1 MVLVLEALLKM
12 FALSPRVD
20 WYFRDGWNAFDVLA
34 ISCLI
39 ISIVAV
45 SSVADY
51 LVLTILVRLLRLL
64 QGLSTVQELRLILAA
79 LIRSIPSVG
88 HVVVLLG
95 IVLYGYAFAGY
106 QNFGEH
112 DPAHWGNLGVS
123 VLSLFQTVT
132 LDDCATIMGTAIE
145 LEPLA
150 WVDFVSFVIIS
161 AYIVTNLFI
170 AIVIRNLGEARQ
182 ERLRPLETPTFRE
195 ELLRELRSTQQALRR
210 LEERLQ
216 QFPD

>member
-1 MVLVLEALLKM
+1 MR
-12 FALSPRVD
+12 SRPRVD
-20 WYFRDGWNAFDVLA
+20 RYFRDGWNAFNFLV

-51 LVLTILVRLLRLL
+51 LVLTILVRLLRLI

-88 HVVVLLG
+88 HIVVLLG
-95 IVLYGYAFAGY
+95 IVIYGYAFAGY

-112 DPAHWGNLGVS
+112 DPAHWGNLGRFRFVAAS
-123 VLSLFQTVT
+123 NSDAGRLG
-132 LDDCATIMGTAIE
+132 TIMGTAVE
-145 LEPLA
+145 LEPMA
-150 WVDFVSFVIIS
+150 WVYFVSFVIIS

-170 AIVIRNLGEARQ
+170 AIVIRNLDEARQ
-182 ERLRPLETPTFRE
+182 ERLRPLETPTSRE
-195 ELLRELRSTQQALRR
+195 ELLRELRSTQLALRR
-210 LEERLQ
+210 LEERMQ